1 MQHADHRR
9 PVVDEGLGERRPVGD
24 EADGGEPHQQP
35 QLHLQGERPLQRPA
49 PQVVQMLNFCGNNT
63 SETDV

>member
-49 PQVVQMLNFCGNNT
+49 PQVVQMLNF
-63 SETDV
+63 